1 MILTI
6 AVICVGLLAFFL
18 LIRLLWGTKHIRI
31 NSKVVLIAAAV
42 LGGALLIATLS
53 GKFHPLAA
61 VGMMALPFLRRL
73 IGLLGLLPILSNF
86 AGSTYQTGNP
96 FRNLFNSRPNESSSS
111 TKTNDLS
118 MTLDH
123 ETGAIDGKV
132 LRGRLRGSTL
142 SRLQDEHIV
151 ALYAEIQEPESKRL
165 LEAYIAKHRPHLAHG
180 ESTQKGDKTES
191 EMTAAK
197 AAETLGVKL
206 SASKQE
212 IIDAHRRLMQK
223 LHPDQ
228 GGSTYLA
235 AELNRAKDLLLRKF
249 KT

>member
-6 AVICVGLLAFFL
+6 VVICVGLLAFFL

-31 NSKVVLIAAAV
+31 NSKVVLIAAGV
-42 LGGALLIATLS
+42 LGGALLIATLA

-61 VGMMALPFLRRL
+61 VGMMVLPFLRRL
-73 IGLLGLLPILSNF
+73 IGLLGLLPVLSNF
-86 AGSTYQTGNP
+86 ARSTHHTGSP
-96 FRNLFNSRPNESSSS
+96 FHNLFNTRPNETSSS
-111 TKTNDLS
+111 TQTDDLS

-132 LRGRLRGSTL
+132 LRGQFRGSTL
-142 SRLQDEHIV
+142 SRLQDEHVV
-151 ALYAEIQEPESKRL
+151 ALYEEIQEPESKRL
-165 LEAYIAKHRPHLAHG
+165 LEAYLAKHRPHLTRA
-180 ESTQKGDKTES
+180 ENSQQSETSKS

-197 AAETLGVKL
+197 AAETLGVEL

-212 IIDAHRRLMQK
+212 IVDAHRRLMQK

-235 AELNRAKDLLLRKF
+235 AELNRAKELLLRKF

>member
-1 MILTI
+1 MTLTVVVIL
-6 AVICVGLLAFFL
+6 VGLLAFFL

-31 NSKVVLIAAAV
+31 NSKVVLIAAGV
-42 LGGALLIATLS
+42 LGGALLIATLA

-61 VGMMALPFLRRL
+61 VGMMVLPFLRRL
-73 IGLLGLLPILSNF
+73 IGLIALLPILSNF
-86 AGSTYQTGNP
+86 TGSTFQTSNP
-96 FRNLFNSRPNESSSS
+96 FRNLFNSRPNESSST

-165 LEAYIAKHRPHLAHG
+165 LEAYIAKHRPHLAQG
-180 ESTQKGDKTES
+180 ESSQKDDKTES

-235 AELNRAKDLLLRKF
+235 AELNQAKDLLLRKF